1 MKTIQAMVL
10 AVLTVSSLNAQALIT
25 GGRECANSSGIEDSG
40 KCTLM
45 TTTSLPTMIVDG
57 QAYDLNTQESD
68 ARLVVEAYGH
78 AELVLI
84 GQLAQELQVSE
95 ARIVAEVKA
104 QGSQATV
111 RSVLEAL

>member
-1 MKTIQAMVL
+1 MKTIQALVL
-10 AVLTVSSLNAQALIT
+10 AVVTVGSLNAQALIV
-25 GGRECANSSGIEDSG
+25 GGGECSNPSGFDASG
-40 KCTLM
+40 LCVVM
-45 TTTSLPTMIVDG
+45 TTTMLPTMIVDG

-111 RSVLEAL
+111 RSVIEAL